1 MSKVNIRKLYS
12 TKRKRD
18 LVTGGAIL
26 LFGALIVFQIY
37 IAAIF
42 PIQLNRQHL
51 LVAEMEKDE
60 MYEQIDR
67 IRDTVRR
74 NRGKTPAQTG
84 EVNLV
89 SGVMDQF
96 ALHVREHGN
105 DMTPEQ
111 VNGLRTELRRYELG
125 ILGWNYNNRRFLYP
139 EDVDRDIRND
149 LNEFFGGIE
158 TGERTDFDKPVSFS
172 IFFDTN
178 RPTKYHINQN
188 VLDTAPYA
196 RTIETSILNSR

>member
-1 MSKVNIRKLYS
+1 MSKANIRKLYS

-18 LVTGGAIL
+18 VVTGGAIL

-51 LVAEMEKDE
+51 LAAEMEKDE

-67 IRDTVRR
+67 IRKTLR
-74 NRGKTPAQTG
+74 NSRSNNPARNG
-84 EVNLV
+84 EVNLI

-96 ALHVREHGN
+96 ALHVREHGGE
-105 DMTPEQ
+105 MTPEQ
-111 VNGLRTELRRYELG
+111 VNGLRTELRRYELA
-125 ILGWNYNNRRFLYP
+125 ILGWNYANRRFLYP
-139 EDVDRDIRND
+139 EDVERDVVNSLD
-149 LNEFFGGIE
+149 EFFADVDSGAQIDLE
-158 TGERTDFDKPVSFS
+158 KPTSFS
-172 IFFDTN
+172 KYFKSN
-178 RPTKYHINQN
+178 REIKYHINQS